1 MSSATEATRK
11 AIYLSHFT
19 PSMMPAEALE
29 SMLVQREPL
38 LKTAVESIIQSV
50 TTGSRHHQL
59 FVGPRGI
66 GKTHLISLI
75 HHRVSQNKEVTEKAL
90 IAWMRE
96 EEWGVTSFFEL
107 VMRILR
113 NLNLAYP
120 ALEIDKETQPLYDL
134 KLKDAEV
141 KASEILAKLI
151 KDKVLIILMENL
163 DDLFE
168 QLGDAGQKQ
177 WRAFIQNHPQF
188 VLVTTTPSLFSGVS
202 AQKSVFYGFFDITQ
216 LDEFSFS
223 EVVGLLEKIALYRE
237 DSKLAEFLKTPE
249 GRARVRA
256 VHHLAEGNPRIYII
270 FSQFLSEAAL
280 DELVEAF
287 LHTIDELT
295 PYYQARMKEL
305 SGQQRKILEY
315 LVANRT
321 ADSVKNIARACF
333 ITSQV
338 CSSQLKILKDRRYVR
353 SHIFGRESSYE
364 LHEPLMRICM
374 NTKEQRGEP
383 IGIFVEFLKI
393 WYSIR
398 ELKRFAYSTEAPQV
412 MLNSYASFVLE
423 KYQGISDDPKYQVIL
438 KEIENICPCDG
449 LEKLTLFEELN
460 AILSAEEY
468 DLKTDSW
475 IWFEKVKLLCNNLDG
490 NELARKILIREQG
503 EVEIAMKWYLQE
515 CFPKNKAKVFQHLQG
530 YFSLC
535 VDMSRYAEA
544 LSIRLTRLAIPYIE
558 NYPAQAYA
566 ATLFAKGW
574 KSREANLA
582 WESIKNDLLMVANQN
597 KRLNRLIEIGQRMDA
612 ALSCFEHT
620 LDKKAL
626 LELPAEER
634 KLFSGYCDDCLKKV
648 AWGNYT
654 ENHD

>member
-1 MSSATEATRK
+1 MVALASQHHSDAGGCMSNATEATRK

-75 HHRVSQNKEVTEKAL
+75 HHRVSQDKEVTGKAL

-120 ALEIDKETQPLYDL
+120 ALEIDKQTQPLYDL

-141 KASEILAKLI
+141 KASEILATLI
-151 KDKVLIILMENL
+151 KEKVLIILMENL

-216 LDEFSFS
+216 LDEFSFEEVS
-223 EVVGLLEKIALYRE
+223 ELLRKIAAYRE
-237 DSKLAEFLKTPE
+237 DAELVNYLATAE

-270 FSQFLSEAAL
+270 FSQFLSKVAL
-280 DELVEAF
+280 DELVQAF
-287 LHTIDELT
+287 MHTLDELT

-305 SGQQRKILEY
+305 SGQQRKILEFLINY
-315 LVANRT
+315 KGA
-321 ADSVKNIARACF
+321 ASVKEIAKACF
-333 ITSQV
+333 ITQQT
-338 CSSQLKILKDRRYVR
+338 CSSQLKSLKDSRFVR
-353 SHIFGRESSYE
+353 DQAVGRFTYYE
-364 LHEPLMRICM
+364 LREPLMRLCM
-374 NTKEQRGEP
+374 SVKSQHGEP
-383 IGIFVEFLKI
+383 IDLFVEMLKI
-393 WYSIR
+393 WYSVDQ
-398 ELKRFAYSTEAPQV
+398 LKDQLIHLDKKSNIAKTY
-412 MLNSYASFVLE
+412 LE
-423 KYQGISDDPKYQVIL
+423 KAIDSLSGQQDPKVSTIYRQLIKTIATGDFV
-438 KEIENICPCDG
+438 KMWAM
-449 LEKLTLFEELN
+449 TEELI
-460 AILSAEEY
+460 AIDFSFQKKSSKAASAIVTSIVLRNESIPQIKDSGIKNRINEQLFY
-468 DLKTDSW
+468 YLKKIPST
-475 IWFEKVKLLCNNLDG
+475 KNNRDRLT
-490 NELARKILIREQG
+490 NLFLTS
-503 EVEIAMKWYLQE
+503 IAI
-515 CFPKNKAKVFQHLQG
+515 
-530 YFSLC
+530 
-535 VDMSRYAEA
+535 
-544 LSIRLTRLAIPYIE
+544 IRLY
-558 NYPAQAYA
+558 
-566 ATLFAKGW
+566 
-574 KSREANLA
+574 EAGA
-582 WESIKNDLLMVANQN
+582 DEDFK
-597 KRLNRLIEIGQRMDA
+597 
-612 ALSCFEHT
+612 LS
-620 LDKKAL
+620 KAL
-626 LELPAEER
+626 LETLSKIPSEGAIVWALLVSSEYLDDPTIFDWVQKIDMQSNPANAVAINYFEKIWRFGDAYRSGKTSARLQVPHELR
-634 KLFSGYCDDCLKKV
+634 KFMFQMTSGFQD
-648 AWGNYT
+648 
-654 ENHD
+654 EH